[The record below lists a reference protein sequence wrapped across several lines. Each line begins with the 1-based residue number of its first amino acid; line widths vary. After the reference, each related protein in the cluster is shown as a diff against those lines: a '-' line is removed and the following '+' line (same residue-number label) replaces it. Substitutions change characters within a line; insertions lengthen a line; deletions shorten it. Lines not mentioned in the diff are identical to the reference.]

1 MKIEKRLLCCL
12 LLAGCATQPGP
23 PPLPFA
29 RSDLR
34 FGMDMNEVESRW
46 GDTDCVY
53 WHEETLRGYAALG
66 YGIDPGSGE
75 VVGLP
80 DCRNARLALYFDR
93 RTYTL
98 QYWGV
103 RQ

>member
-1 MKIEKRLLCCL
+1 MRIGRLLLCSL
-12 LLAGCATQPGP
+12 LLGSCATTPEP
-23 PPLPFA
+23 PPLPYA
-29 RSDLR
+29 RSDVR

-53 WHEETLRGYAALG
+53 WYEEGFRGYAALG

-75 VVGLP
+75 VVGVP
-80 DCRNARLALYFDR
+80 DCRNVKVALYFDR